1 MYLVHAKILLLS
13 ILLTYN
19 MDSFNLVAHE
29 PRMLVLTGEKTFE
42 EMKELAWNKKTAAFG
57 GLKNLLSRPK
67 PEDINIT
74 HSEKQY
80 KPFWHAVCS
89 THFEYKRKCE
99 FTVKISDPIVQ
110 KVIVCGEEKAIDP
123 QRNIKLSRI
132 EHCLESTTK
141 EIFIDAYSEN
151 EDDFSRYITMPAR
164 ELGQTEEL
172 NEGDN
177 IVVPV
182 KVKAAYIVRK
192 LLSEM
197 IKPIDADEIL
207 DETVKI
213 DTLDLY
219 FRPIYAFEY
228 TWIPKNKQ
236 NVLEFDGIT
245 GEFYS
250 GKVLK
255 QKMTEIFTEDA
266 LFEIGGEVAG
276 FIVPGAGIPVK
287 ILQESRKRKKII
299 DKT

>member
-1 MYLVHAKILLLS
+1 
-13 ILLTYN
+13 
-19 MDSFNLVAHE
+19 MDSFNLVTHE
-29 PRMLVLTGEKTFE
+29 PRMLIVTGEKAFE

-89 THFEYKRKCE
+89 THFEYKRNCE

-110 KVIVCGEEKAIDP
+110 KVTIFGEEKTMDP
-123 QRNIKLSRI
+123 QRNITLSRV
-132 EHCLESTTK
+132 EHCLESNTK
-141 EIFIDAYSEN
+141 EIFVDAYTEK
-151 EDDFSRYITMPAR
+151 EEDFSKYVTMSTR
-164 ELGQTEEL
+164 ELAQTAEL
-172 NEGDN
+172 NEGN
-177 IVVPV
+177 TIVLPV

-192 LLSEM
+192 LLTEM
-197 IKPIDADEIL
+197 LKPIDADEVL
-207 DETVKI
+207 DETVSI

-219 FRPIYAFEY
+219 FRPVYAFEY
-228 TWIPKNKQ
+228 TWVPKNKQ

-250 GKVLK
+250 GKVLRE
-255 QKMTEIFTEDA
+255 KMTEIFTEEA
-266 LFEIGGEVAG
+266 LFEIGGEIAG

-287 ILQESRKRKKII
+287 ILQESRKRKKES
-299 DKT
+299 DR

>member
-1 MYLVHAKILLLS
+1 M
-13 ILLTYN
+13 
-19 MDSFNLVAHE
+19 
-29 PRMLVLTGEKTFE
+29 
-42 EMKELAWNKKTAAFG
+42 
-57 GLKNLLSRPK
+57 
-67 PEDINIT
+67 
-74 HSEKQY
+74 
-80 KPFWHAVCS
+80 CS
-89 THFEYKRKCE
+89 SYFEYNRNCE

-132 EHCLESTTK
+132 EHCLESNTK
-141 EIFIDAYSEN
+141 ELFIDAYSEN
-151 EDDFSRYITMPAR
+151 ENDFSRYITMPVR
-164 ELGQTEEL
+164 EIEQTEEL
-172 NEGDN
+172 NEGDT
-177 IVVPV
+177 IVAPA
-182 KVKAAYIVRK
+182 KVKASYIVRK
-192 LLSEM
+192 LLTEM
-197 IKPIDADEIL
+197 LKPIDADEIL

-213 DTLDLY
+213 EVLDLY

-228 TWIPKNKQ
+228 TRVPKSKQ

-255 QKMTEIFTEDA
+255 EKMAGFFTEDA

-287 ILQESRKRKKII
+287 ILQESRKRKKVP

>member
-1 MYLVHAKILLLS
+1 
-13 ILLTYN
+13 
-19 MDSFNLVAHE
+19 MDSFNLVTHE
-29 PRMLVLTGEKTFE
+29 PRMLVITGEKTFE
-42 EMKELAWNKKTAAFG
+42 EMKELAWNKKTTAFG

-89 THFEYKRKCE
+89 THFEYKRNCE

-110 KVIVCGEEKAIDP
+110 KVTICGEEKTIDP
-123 QRNIKLSRI
+123 QRNITLSRI
-132 EHCLESTTK
+132 EHCLESNTK
-141 EIFIDAYSEN
+141 EIFVDAYTEN
-151 EDDFSRYITMPAR
+151 EEDFSRYIPMSTR
-164 ELGQTEEL
+164 ELTQTEEL
-172 NEGDN
+172 NEGN
-177 IVVPV
+177 TIVLPV

-192 LLSEM
+192 TLTEM
-197 IKPIDADEIL
+197 LKPIDADEIL
-207 DETVKI
+207 DETVSI

-219 FRPIYAFEY
+219 FRPVYAFEY
-228 TWIPKNKQ
+228 TWVPKNKQ

-255 QKMTEIFTEDA
+255 EKMTEIFTEDA
-266 LFEIGGEVAG
+266 LFEIGGEIAG

-287 ILQESRKRKKII
+287 ILQESRKRKKVA
-299 DKT
+299 DK